1 MTSPESPLGKRFTN
15 WPVIIVL
22 LWMTAMNPQ
31 QSYAAPALQQEATPR
46 TGALI
51 YALSELLDELNV
63 PHAMNLESIA
73 AATQRWRRQPGQER
87 WEMPDIKL
95 DFQRQERVMAHLEK
109 LGLVK
114 ELRPKSR
121 EFEYALLLGATA
133 PRMENRLQQLAKLW
147 RDGVRFNEIIFLV
160 GQRPLTPGIDQVE
173 TLVARILGREAS
185 TETRKNARPMTET
198 EAAVMVY
205 EVTDLPEAMRKVPV
219 HYVDT
224 PRFWQENHWQR
235 ANTRDTLKKWLER
248 ADTSPGKTLIIS
260 DQPHALYQQEVVR
273 QELPTTSF
281 PTEVTGQQAGV
292 DTRIAV
298 YLDALALWLHNL
310 QNRLSAHGYSN

>member
-1 MTSPESPLGKRFTN
+1 MTSSEPPLRKLFTN
-15 WPVIIVL
+15 GSVIIVL

-31 QSYAAPALQQEATPR
+31 QSYSASASQQAMPR
-46 TGALI
+46 TNALI

-63 PHAMNLESIA
+63 PHAMNLESIT

-114 ELRPKSR
+114 ELRPKSQ

-133 PRMENRLQQLAKLW
+133 PRMETRLLQLAKLW
-147 RDGVRFNEIIFLV
+147 QDGVRFNEIIFLV
-160 GQRPLTPGIDQVE
+160 GQRPLTPGIDQVD
-173 TLVARILGREAS
+173 TLVTRVLGKAASEEARR
-185 TETRKNARPMTET
+185 NARPMTET
-198 EAAVMVY
+198 EAATMVY
-205 EVTDLPEAMRKVPV
+205 ETTELPEAMRKVPV

-224 PRFWQENHWQR
+224 PRYWHNDHWQR
-235 ANTRDTLKKWLER
+235 ANTRDTLKKWMER
-248 ADTSPGKTLIIS
+248 ADTSPGKTLIVS
-260 DQPHALYQQEVVR
+260 DQPHSLYQQEVVR
-273 QELPTTSF
+273 QELPASF
-281 PTEVTGQQAGV
+281 PTEVTGQRAGV
-292 DTRIAV
+292 DTRIAI

-310 QNRLSAHGYSN
+310 QSRLSAHGYSN